1 MLLRSTREI
10 INGTLTDKIIQFKRE
25 KRCFIV
31 EIYIYKLVVMGQC
44 LALIVSIFIMQVMKN
59 KRFKAFS

>member
-25 KRCFIV
+25 ERCFIV
-31 EIYIYKLVVMGQC
+31 EIYIYIKISGDGP
-44 LALIVSIFIMQVMKN
+44 VSSADSFYFYYASNEKQKI
-59 KRFKAFS
+59 

>member
-25 KRCFIV
+25 ERCFIV